1 MENIK
6 AILQQASEDYYNGK
20 PSMSDEQFDK
30 LAEYAKYDE
39 VGFSSRDNRI
49 PHAFQMYSLQK
60 IFCCIVTQQEHCI
73 ISLQKHNLYLITT
86 VICLQKTLPKIDSLR
101 I

>member
-20 PSMSDEQFDK
+20 PTMSDEQFDK
-30 LAEYAKYDE
+30 LATYAQYDE
-39 VGFSSRDNRI
+39 VGFSSRDNRV

-60 IFCCIVTQQEHCI
+60 IFSNSPIPYSADRVHAP
-73 ISLQKHNLYLITT
+73 LDKH
-86 VICLQKTLPKIDSLR
+86 P
-101 I
+101 